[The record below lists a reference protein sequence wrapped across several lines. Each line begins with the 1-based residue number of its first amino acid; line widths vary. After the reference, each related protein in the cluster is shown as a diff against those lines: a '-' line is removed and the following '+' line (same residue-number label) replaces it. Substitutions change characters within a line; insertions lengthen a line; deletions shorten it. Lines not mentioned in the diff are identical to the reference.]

1 MFTVKFHTLAIKR
14 LPSPS
19 SCRIY
24 STRKTSSCNGRHK
37 FYMSLQG
44 KLSSQSLQ
52 CTLLTVSQ
60 RSYTVSTPRVRP
72 PSIMA
77 RARESE
83 GERDLPECDCCGWTL
98 RLLLYRKMYYLEYR
112 IRPLPLF
119 SLWWEERAYWSGRWS
134 IRNEDIALGPSLA
147 QQSRAPSVWLTRMLT
162 KLLRVLSDFHKA
174 SSTLRYC
181 DSNCAVPL
189 RTGRIHF

>member
-24 STRKTSSCNGRHK
+24 STKKTSSCDGQHK
-37 FYMSLQG
+37 LYMSLA
-44 KLSSQSLQ
+44 SQLPLQ
-52 CTLLTVSQ
+52 
-60 RSYTVSTPRVRP
+60 RR
-72 PSIMA
+72 
-77 RARESE
+77 
-83 GERDLPECDCCGWTL
+83 
-98 RLLLYRKMYYLEYR
+98 LLYRKIYYLEYG
-112 IRPLPLF
+112 IRSLPIFSL
-119 SLWWEERAYWSGRWS
+119 SLWWEERPYWSGMWS